1 MILAIIA
8 AVGALAVQGPRDGWT
23 WTLYDDA
30 RALVL
35 ANEMPDTEH
44 LRATLECD
52 AGSGAVTVRIYGFG
66 PGGEFAQLRAGGATA
81 QSQADA
87 DSDGSLGVGL
97 RIDHPVFAAF
107 AGGGRLAVTSG
118 DRAGAVTIDRANLA
132 KLRRFGEL
140 CAG

>member
-8 AVGALAVQGPRDGWT
+8 TIGALALQGPRDGWT
-23 WTLYDDA
+23 WTLYESGDN
-30 RALVL
+30 LVL
-35 ANEMPDTEH
+35 ANEIPDTEH

-52 AGSGAVTVRIYGFG
+52 AGSGAATVRIYGFG
-66 PGGEFAQLRAGGATA
+66 QAAEFSQLRAGRATA
-81 QSQADA
+81 QSQSDADA
-87 DSDGSLGVGL
+87 DGSLGVGL

-107 AGGGRLAVTSG
+107 SAGGRLDVSSG
-118 DRAGAVTIDRANLA
+118 GRAGAVAVNRANLA

>member
-8 AVGALAVQGPRDGWT
+8 AVGALTSQGPRDGWT
-23 WTLYDDA
+23 WTLYEDG
-30 RALVL
+30 RSLTL
-35 ANEMPDTEH
+35 ANEIPDTEH

-52 AGSGAVTVRIYGFG
+52 AGSGAATVRLYRFG
-66 PGGEFAQLRAGGATA
+66 EAAEFSQLRAGRATA
-81 QSQADA
+81 QSQSDP
-87 DSDGSLGVGL
+87 DPDGSLGVGL

-107 AGGGRLAVTSG
+107 SSGGRLDVSSG
-118 DRAGAVTIDRANLA
+118 GRAGAVAVGRGDLA